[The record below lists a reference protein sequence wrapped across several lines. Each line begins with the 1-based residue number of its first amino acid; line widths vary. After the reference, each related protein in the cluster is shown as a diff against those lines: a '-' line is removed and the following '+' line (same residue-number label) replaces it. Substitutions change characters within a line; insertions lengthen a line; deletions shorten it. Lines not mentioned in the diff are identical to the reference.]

1 MRKDKKKK
9 STSQDGKLNHQVNGD
24 NSPIVFRRAL
34 QYSSMSGAR
43 STVGSPERADRYIYG
58 GSVTPLPR
66 SRFQERLRSPSNYE
80 VNSLSATPRMARSDV
95 TGSRLSVESTN
106 PFDEGPVPP
115 VRASRRKK
123 KKAPMPPQGAA
134 DVSISSTNSTL
145 NISEA
150 DDKKTE
156 DEDKTKDRD
165 LEGEEMNLN
174 VELKIVEDVEVKDKN
189 ADTEKPPDV
198 VQVSTTENTNVTN
211 SSLECINIATTT
223 HDSTTDSVTKPVLTH
238 EDSDDVV
245 VRRTDDATHAK
256 MTNADSEGD
265 ILSKVSFPK
274 VDISKY
280 RRNSSVNDDD
290 IRLRRGNLEDFHSLS
305 TKRSKSLTNTLD
317 PVYVAFDINLN
328 ESKPDIDPNG
338 NVEPQKV
345 ICKLYD
351 EPARKQSID
360 NSISSTEKEFI
371 EIDRATR
378 ELEREISKLNS
389 ALIEDEEILTG
400 ARLSVTDIK
409 RRFDNNNASP
419 PNPIPKPRRSHYGGN
434 SPDHNV

>member
-1 MRKDKKKK
+1 M
-9 STSQDGKLNHQVNGD
+9 
-24 NSPIVFRRAL
+24 
-34 QYSSMSGAR
+34 
-43 STVGSPERADRYIYG
+43 
-58 GSVTPLPR
+58 
-66 SRFQERLRSPSNYE
+66 
-80 VNSLSATPRMARSDV
+80 
-95 TGSRLSVESTN
+95 
-106 PFDEGPVPP
+106 
-115 VRASRRKK
+115 
-123 KKAPMPPQGAA
+123 
-134 DVSISSTNSTL
+134 
-145 NISEA
+145 NISEV
-150 DDKKTE
+150 DDKKPG
-156 DEDKTKDRD
+156 DEEKTKDHD

-174 VELKIVEDVEVKDKN
+174 VELKIVEDEEIKDIN
-189 ADTEKPPDV
+189 VDTKKSPDV
-198 VQVSTTENTNVTN
+198 VQVSTTENTTN
-211 SSLECINIATTT
+211 SSLECINMATTN
-223 HDSTTDSVTKPVLTH
+223 HDTITDPSTKAVLTH

-245 VRRTDDATHAK
+245 VRKTDDTTRAK
-256 MTNADSEGD
+256 ITNADSEGD

-305 TKRSKSLTNTLD
+305 NKRSKSLTNTLD

-328 ESKPDIDPNG
+328 GSKPDIDSNG

-434 SPDHNV
+434 SPDHV